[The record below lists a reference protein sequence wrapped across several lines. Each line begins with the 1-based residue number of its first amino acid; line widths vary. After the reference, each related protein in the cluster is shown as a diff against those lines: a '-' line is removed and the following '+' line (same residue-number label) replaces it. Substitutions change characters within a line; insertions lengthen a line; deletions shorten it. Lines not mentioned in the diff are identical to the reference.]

1 MKKITF
7 ILSIFISLSMYSQ
20 SQWEQIGSDIDG
32 EAADDRSGESIDLSA
47 DGSIVAIG
55 ASGNES
61 NGELAGHVRVF
72 ENVNASWVQVGDD
85 IDGASPNDGFG
96 RSLSLSADG
105 SVIAIGGTGNDEG
118 GMASGQ
124 VRVFEY
130 KNENWVQIGDDI
142 NGKAAFDAFGISTSL
157 SSDGRILAVG
167 ATGNDSNGNNSGQVR
182 VFQNQND
189 NWIQIGSDLNGEA
202 VDDRFGLEV
211 SLSSNGTI
219 LSAGAPF
226 NDGNG
231 VDSGH
236 VRVFQNQSGNWVQIG
251 EDINGEAS
259 GDSSCANS
267 LSADCSI
274 IAVGA
279 SANNGNGPASGH
291 VRIFKNDGDS
301 WSQIGND
308 IDGEA
313 AFDNSGRPGGVKIN
327 DDGSVVAIGALGNT
341 GNGTFAGHVRV
352 YQNQSESWVQ
362 IGQDIE
368 GDAENDFS
376 GENLSLNSDGSI
388 LAIGAVFNDGNGMDS
403 GHVRVFKN
411 DALLSTR
418 VYSQTKISIYPNP
431 SKGMIYIEGATIH
444 KVEAFDITGRN
455 RGVIY
460 LQDNKIDLSGTEKGV
475 LFLRIHTDSGV
486 ETVKAVL
493 ID

>member
-7 ILSIFISLSMYSQ
+7 ILLFISFSIYSQ

-47 DGSIVAIG
+47 DGSILAIG
-55 ASGNES
+55 ARGNEG

-72 ENVNASWVQVGDD
+72 ENVNDNWVQVGDD
-85 IDGASPNDGFG
+85 IDGESPNDASGA
-96 RSLSLSADG
+96 SLSLSANG
-105 SVIAIGGTGNDEG
+105 SVIAIGAPGNDGG
-118 GMASGQ
+118 GMASGH
-124 VRVFEY
+124 VRVF
-130 KNENWVQIGDDI
+130 NNQNGNWVQIGDDI
-142 NGKAAFDAFGISTSL
+142 KGKNAFDAFGRSTSL
-157 SSDGRILAVG
+157 SSDGRILAIG
-167 ATGNDSNGNNSGQVR
+167 ATGNDSNGSNSGQVR
-182 VFQNQND
+182 VFENQNG
-189 NWIQIGSDLNGEA
+189 NWIQIGSDINGEA
-202 VDDRFGLEV
+202 AEDRFGGEV
-211 SLSSNGTI
+211 SLSSNGSI
-219 LSAGAPF
+219 LAVGAAF

-231 VDSGH
+231 EDSGH

-251 EDINGEAS
+251 DDIDGEAA
-259 GDSSCANS
+259 GDGSCGNS
-267 LSADCSI
+267 LNADGSI
-274 IAVGA
+274 IAIGA

-291 VRIFKNDGDS
+291 VRVFKNIGDS

-313 AFDNSGRPGGVKIN
+313 ALDNSGRPGGVKIS
-327 DDGSVVAIGALGNT
+327 DDGSIVAIGALTNN
-341 GNGTFAGHVRV
+341 GNGPASGHVRV
-352 YQNQSESWVQ
+352 YQNQSENWVQ
-362 IGQDIE
+362 IGQDINGE
-368 GDAENDFS
+368 AATDFS
-376 GENLSLNSDGSI
+376 GEKVSLNSDGSI

-411 DALLSTR
+411 EALLSTP

-444 KVEAFDITGRN
+444 KVEAFDVTGRN

-460 LQDNKIDLSGTEKGV
+460 HQDNKIDLSGEENGV
-475 LFLRIHTDSGV
+475 FFLRMHTDSGV